1 MHPNAST
8 RPPGHAALR
17 HGRRSLSGQT
27 CLITTTTASR
37 RPWFARWPIAA
48 TIAREL
54 GSDRLWRDS
63 HVNAWVLM
71 PDHMHILLTLGAS
84 ESLPH
89 LMRRI
94 KSVTSRQTRR
104 AAPCSQPLG
113 ADAYHDRAT
122 PRDED
127 IDRAANHCG
136 PTHTTT
142 APFVA
147 MKILPAPPAT
157 SSPTPCALASSKPH
171 GPGPS
176 GTANGLPATCR
187 RGGSPDRQRR
197 KTPFIPARPTH
208 RGFR

>member
-48 TIAREL
+48 TVAREL
-54 GSDRLWRDS
+54 GSDRLWRDN

-94 KSVTSRQTRR
+94 KSVTSRQARR
-104 AAPCSQPLG
+104 AAPCSQPLW
-113 ADAYHDRAT
+113 ADAYHDRAIR
-122 PRDED
+122 RDED
-127 IDRAANHCG
+127 IARAARYIIANPVRAG
-136 PTHTTT
+136 LVETPW
-142 APFVA
+142 AWPFWDSQW
-147 MKILPAPPAT
+147 PPGH
-157 SSPTPCALASSKPH
+157 L
-171 GPGPS
+171 
-176 GTANGLPATCR
+176 
-187 RGGSPDRQRR
+187 
-197 KTPFIPARPTH
+197 
-208 RGFR
+208 